1 MLKLFLKN
9 LFQIALLSGG
19 VAALVILTLE
29 LTKYSSYFVALPAV
43 LLALYFAYD
52 KAKFDYELKQIKE
65 S

>member
-9 LFQIALLSGG
+9 LFQIALLCAGG
-19 VAALVILTLE
+19 AGIVILTIE
-29 LTKYSSYFVALPAV
+29 LAKYSSYFVALPAV

-52 KAKFDYELKQIKE
+52 KAKFDYELKQIKD

>member
-9 LFQIALLSGG
+9 LFQITLLCAGG
-19 VAALVILTLE
+19 AALVLLTLE
-29 LTKYSSYFVALPAV
+29 LTKYSTYFVGLPAV

-52 KAKFDYELKQIKE
+52 KAKLDYELKQIKE